1 LSAATAPPPLSAT
14 VPAAAP
20 KPIASLK
27 SAVAPKVQ
35 KEFSMGL
42 GILGAILGAALG
54 AGVTYVFFMWVGFR
68 FPWTGVGIGAL
79 AGYGARLLGRGTDTT
94 LGAIAAAIAGIA
106 IVGVFYLMYGG
117 FFMFGIISII
127 ICIGVAYKLASE

>member
-1 LSAATAPPPLSAT
+1 VAAPPPLSA
-14 VPAAAP
+14 P
-20 KPIASLK
+20 KPITSLK
-27 SAVAPKVQ
+27 PAAAPKVQ
-35 KEFSMGL
+35 KEFSLGL
-42 GILGAILGAALG
+42 GILGAFLGAAIG
-54 AGVTYVFFMWVGFR
+54 AGLTYAFFMWIGFR

-79 AGYGARLLGRGTDTT
+79 AGYGARLMARGTDTT

-106 IVGVFYLMYGG
+106 IVSVFYLMYGG